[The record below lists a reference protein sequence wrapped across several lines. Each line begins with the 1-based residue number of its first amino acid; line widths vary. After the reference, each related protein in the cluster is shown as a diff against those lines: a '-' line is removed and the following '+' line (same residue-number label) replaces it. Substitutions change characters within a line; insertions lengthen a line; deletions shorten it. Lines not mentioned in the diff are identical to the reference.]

1 MPVNDDSTNPH
12 PPETGTKPVSEEAN
26 TSAAGDTI
34 ETVSTAGDSGQQKQI
49 QLQIDDTQAK
59 MYYSSTARVLG
70 SAEEIT
76 IDFAGPVRSTQEPAV
91 ARLKIDQ
98 RIVLSPW
105 AAKRLA
111 LALGQAVSR
120 YEQTYG
126 PLEIDER
133 KRRVGG
139 TTPTNPA

>member
-1 MPVNDDSTNPH
+1 M
-12 PPETGTKPVSEEAN
+12 SEDAN
-26 TSAAGDTI
+26 TTAAGDTI
-34 ETVSTAGDSGQQKQI
+34 ETVSTAREGESQQQI
-49 QLQIDDTQAK
+49 QLQIDDAQASTS
-59 MYYSSTARVLG
+59 YSSTARVWG

-76 IDFAGPVRSTQEPAV
+76 IDFAGPVRTTQQPTV

-98 RIVLSPW
+98 RVVLSPW

-126 PLEIDER
+126 SLEIDER
-133 KRRVGG
+133 KRRVG
-139 TTPTNPA
+139 TTAPNES

>member
-1 MPVNDDSTNPH
+1 M
-12 PPETGTKPVSEEAN
+12 SEDAN

-34 ETVSTAGDSGQQKQI
+34 ETVSTATESGQQQQI
-49 QLQIDDTQAK
+49 QLQIDDAQAST
-59 MYYSSTARVLG
+59 YYSSTARVWG

-76 IDFAGPVRSTQEPAV
+76 IDFAGPVRATQQPTV

-98 RIVLSPW
+98 RVVLSPW

-120 YEQTYG
+120 YEQAYG

-139 TTPTNPA
+139 TPENPS

>member
-1 MPVNDDSTNPH
+1 MEN
-12 PPETGTKPVSEEAN
+12 GIQAQC
-26 TSAAGDTI
+26 
-34 ETVSTAGDSGQQKQI
+34 QQQI
-49 QLQIDDTQAK
+49 QLQIDDAQASTS
-59 MYYSSTARVLG
+59 YSSTARVWG

-76 IDFAGPVRSTQEPAV
+76 IDFAGPVRTTQQPTV

-98 RIVLSPW
+98 RVVLSPW

-126 PLEIDER
+126 SLEIDER
-133 KRRVGG
+133 KRRVG
-139 TTPTNPA
+139 TTAPNKS